1 MKTLRA
7 IFLLVAFFCLAVSLA
22 SADDNV
28 TFPSSNSFSC
38 NTFNCTFL
46 GDNGNASEPMF
57 TSGDFVTEIFFNGP
71 QSYVKE
77 LTYDLFLQNNL
88 GGNPGAHYTDLFYV
102 NSTLVGSF
110 LVGDCSYCGTTQEY
124 KGGFTFNPVVGDG
137 TYSLSIVLEDT
148 VPPGDGNEI
157 FLAPGSV
164 DLIPEPS
171 TTAVLGSG
179 LFLLG
184 GLMRRKLLG

>member
-7 IFLLVAFFCLAVSLA
+7 IFLIVAFFCLAVSLA
-22 SADDNV
+22 SADDVV

-46 GDNGNASEPMF
+46 GDNGNQSEPLF

-71 QSYVKE
+71 QSYVKD
-77 LTYDLFLQNNL
+77 LTYDLFLINNL
-88 GGNPGAHYTDLFYV
+88 GGNPGGTYRDFFYV

-110 LVGDCSYCGTTQEY
+110 LVGDCGYCGNTQEF
-124 KGGFTFNPVVGDG
+124 KGEFNFNSIEGDG
-137 TYSLSIVLEDT
+137 TYALSIVLADT
-148 VPPGDGNEI
+148 VPGGDGNEI
-157 FLAPGSV
+157 FLAPGTV